1 MFSCWEGLLMFEDW
15 TWMAVQSYILSLS
28 LSPTHVYRPNKLL
41 HWINRPWGQ
50 QAGRMLVWGWL
61 SALSEPLPLTSEV
74 VSRSR
79 GQLTVLPTRLS
90 CSRGPWCGI
99 IWEAP
104 WRRRVPESTWG
115 RHTALHFRPVTP
127 TPGVCGTLPPVL
139 QSSHAS
145 SLTDRP
151 VRVYHSASQQPLFSQ
166 IFCRQAVTA
175 SHWAPDKELV
185 KCLIVKSI
193 NTPRLPRIVA
203 HTSFGKEK

>member
-1 MFSCWEGLLMFEDW
+1 MSRFIDVWRLNLDGSQVIYF
-15 TWMAVQSYILSLS
+15 ISLS
-28 LSPTHVYRPNKLL
+28 HTHPHTCIAPTNCYTELTAPEVSRLEECWCGAGFLCSVNHSRWRLRLSPDHV
-41 HWINRPWGQ
+41 GS
-50 QAGRMLVWGWL
+50 WL
-61 SALSEPLPLTSEV
+61 F
-74 VSRSR
+74 
-79 GQLTVLPTRLS
+79 PTRLS

-175 SHWAPDKELV
+175 SHWAPDKELA